1 MLREENKA
9 LTDLIRQSERQMPDT
24 YQQMKATLQ
33 ERSQALMSELEAAN
47 ARAEAALA
55 KQLDLQEEKRRL
67 SRQMQQVLSKAI

>member
-47 ARAEAALA
+47 AHAEAALA